1 VVSRRALHAL
11 ASRVG
16 ILPSYVDQTGV
27 VRHAADSSRVA
38 LLEAMGFAAATEAQ
52 ARRSLRALAAA
63 DASRLVEA
71 SRVVG
76 AAAARRVPWQAAD
89 RGPRRRRWAIE
100 VVDEAGQMR
109 RAEGTLPDGRRD
121 GGLVLPRAPAPGY
134 YRLRLAVGGFG
145 APEQVGEQ
153 ALIVTP
159 GRCTTAADLGVRRAF
174 GLLANLY
181 TVRGHGDFGAGD
193 FGDLRA
199 LVDLAGRL
207 GGAFVGVNPLHAL
220 ANGGDEISPYSPLS
234 RLFRNPLYLDV
245 EEVPELRESR
255 AARARLAAPRSR
267 AALARLRAAA
277 HVDYAGVM
285 REKEAVLHELHH
297 TFVARHRGRGT
308 ARGIAYARYR
318 EQEGAALVD
327 FATFLALRVQL
338 APDGGPRR
346 DWHRWRAGYRDAHGA
361 DVRAFRVRNAEAVD
375 YHCWVQ
381 FELDRQLG
389 AVAARARAAG
399 LALGVY
405 QDLALGSSPFGAD
418 PWAFPS
424 LFLQGGVSVGA
435 PPDPLGP
442 EGQNWGLPPID
453 PLALARDGYGYW
465 VRLLRAAF
473 RHAGA
478 LRVDHVMGLFRQ
490 FWIPRGRPGS
500 EGAYMRMP
508 AEALLGV
515 LALESRRAGA
525 LVIGEDLGTV
535 PRGLP
540 AQLARWGILST
551 RVLTFEQQRRGTFR
565 PSRGYLARALV
576 CANTHDMAPLAGF
589 WRGRDLTLRRQV
601 GSIPSDAALRSA
613 RDDRERTKDA
623 LLRRLR
629 AERRL
634 PAGTP
639 SADGALCA
647 AVHSFLARTPA
658 TLLGLS
664 LDDLAGEQ
672 EPVNLPGVGLDGF
685 PSWSRKMTRA
695 LPELARAAD
704 VRRALG
710 DVPAVRGAGSSGSTG
725 STSSIKARRS
735 RSRRR
740 ARSRAR

>member
-1 VVSRRALHAL
+1 VSRPALRALA
-11 ASRVG
+11 ARVG
-16 ILPSYVDQTGV
+16 ILPRYVDQAGV
-27 VRHAADSSRVA
+27 VRHASDATRVA
-38 LLEAMGFAAATEAQ
+38 LLAAMGIAGRSEAQ
-52 ARRSLRALAAA
+52 ARASLHALAEA
-63 DASRLVEA
+63 DAARLVA
-71 SRVVG
+71 PSRVVTQ
-76 AAAARRVPWQAAD
+76 AAARAVDWQTAD
-89 RGPRRRRWAIE
+89 RGPRRRYWSLE
-100 VVDEAGQMR
+100 VVDEAGETR
-109 RAEGTLPDGRRD
+109 RAEGTLPSGRGTGR
-121 GGLVLPRAPAPGY
+121 VPLPLTPTPGY
-134 YRLRLAVGGFG
+134 YRVRLRVGAG
-145 APEQVGEQ
+145 AQEQSGEQ

-181 TVRGHGDFGAGD
+181 TVRGRGAFGAGD

-199 LVDLAGRL
+199 LVDLTGAM

-220 ANGGDEISPYSPLS
+220 ANRDDEISPYSPLS
-234 RLFRNPLYLDV
+234 RLFRNPLYVDV
-245 EEVPELRESR
+245 DAVPELRESPV
-255 AARARLAAPRSR
+255 ARARLAQPRTR
-267 AALARLRAAA
+267 AVLARLRDAP

-285 REKEAVLHELHH
+285 REKEAILRELHR
-297 TFVARHRGRGT
+297 TFAARHRGRAT
-308 ARGIAYARYR
+308 ARGRAYARYR
-318 EQEGAALVD
+318 EQEGVPLGD
-327 FATFLALRVQL
+327 FATFLALRAHL
-338 APDGGPRR
+338 APGGRARR
-346 DWHRWRAGYRDAHGA
+346 DWHRWRSAYRDSGSGA
-361 DVRAFRVRNAEAVD
+361 VREFRARHAEAVD

-418 PWAFPS
+418 PWAFPL
-424 LFLQGGVSVGA
+424 LFLQSGVSVGA
-435 PPDPLGP
+435 PPDSLGP

-453 PLALARDGYGYW
+453 PLALARDGYRYW
-465 VRLLRAAF
+465 IRLLRAAF

-490 FWIPRGRPGS
+490 FWIPANRPGS
-500 EGAYMRMP
+500 DGAYMRMP
-508 AEALLGV
+508 SADLLGI

-540 AQLARWGILST
+540 SQLERWGILST
-551 RVLTFEQQRRGTFR
+551 RVLTFEHDRRGTYR

-589 WRGRDLTLRRQV
+589 WCGRDLTLRRRV
-601 GSIPSDAALRSA
+601 GSIPSEEALRDA
-613 RDDRERTKDA
+613 RLARERTKQA

-629 AERRL
+629 AEGVL
-634 PAGTP
+634 HAGQT
-639 SADGALCA
+639 SSDGALCA
-647 AVHSFLARTPA
+647 AVHAFLARTPA

-704 VRRALG
+704 VRQALG
-710 DVPAVRGAGSSGSTG
+710 DVPAVRATG
-725 STSSIKARRS
+725 RRS

>member
-1 VVSRRALHAL
+1 VSRRALHAL

-16 ILPSYVDQTGV
+16 ILPRYVDQTGV
-27 VRHAADSSRVA
+27 VRRASDASRVA
-38 LLEAMGFAAATEAQ
+38 LLEAMGFVAVTEAQ
-52 ARRSLRALAAA
+52 ARRSLRALAEA
-63 DASRLVEA
+63 DASRLVA
-71 SRVVG
+71 PSRVVERE
-76 AAAARRVPWQAAD
+76 AARRLEWHAAD
-89 RGPRRRRWAIE
+89 RGPRRRRWTLDMT
-100 VVDEAGQMR
+100 DEAGATR
-109 RAEGTLPDGRRD
+109 RAEGTLPSGRRA
-121 GGLVLPRAPAPGY
+121 GRLTLPLAPAAGY
-134 YRLRLAVGGFG
+134 HRLRLTIGGLG
-145 APEQVGEQ
+145 VPERSAEQ
-153 ALIVTP
+153 TLIVTP
-159 GRCTTAADLGVRRAF
+159 GRCTTAADLGVRRTF

-181 TVRGHGDFGAGD
+181 TVRGGADFGAGD

-199 LVDLAGRL
+199 LVDFAGRV

-220 ANGGDEISPYSPLS
+220 ADRGDEISPYSPLS

-245 EEVPELRESR
+245 EAVPELRESR
-255 AARARLAAPRSR
+255 AARARLAAPRTK
-267 AALARLRAAA
+267 AALARLRAAP

-285 REKEAVLHELHH
+285 REKEPLLRELHRV
-297 TFVARHRGRGT
+297 FAARHRGRGT
-308 ARGIAYARYR
+308 ARGVAYARYR
-318 EQEGAALVD
+318 EDEGAALVD
-327 FATFLALRVQL
+327 FATFLALRAQL

-346 DWHRWRAGYRDAHGA
+346 DWHRWRAGYRDSRGA
-361 DVRAFRVRNAEAVD
+361 EVRAFRERNAQAID

-389 AVAARARAAG
+389 AVASRAHTAG

-424 LFLQGGVSVGA
+424 LFLQGGISVGA

-453 PLALARDGYGYW
+453 PLALARDGYRYW

-473 RHAGA
+473 QHAGA

-490 FWIPRGRPGS
+490 FWIPAGRPGS

-508 AEALLGV
+508 ADALLGI

-540 AQLARWGILST
+540 AQLERWGILST
-551 RVLTFEQQRRGTFR
+551 RVLIFEQERRGTFR
-565 PSRGYLARALV
+565 PSRGYLARALA

-589 WRGRDLTLRRQV
+589 WRGRDLTLRREV
-601 GSIPSDAALRSA
+601 GSIPSDAVLRGA
-613 RDDRERTKDA
+613 RDHRERAKDA

-629 AERRL
+629 TERCLRDGAE
-634 PAGTP
+634 P
-639 SADGALCA
+639 ADGALA
-647 AVHSFLARTPA
+647 GAVHAFLARTPA
-658 TLLGLS
+658 TLVGLS

-695 LPELARAAD
+695 LPELVRAAD

-710 DVPAVRGAGSSGSTG
+710 DVAAVRGLSASS
-725 STSSIKARRS
+725 STSSSRGRRS